1 MTTNIFS
8 ALSSAKLGLL
18 AQQLAIEVTGQN
30 IANVE
35 TEGYSRQDVTFEAN
49 TPRHAIKYGSMHQIG
64 TGVRVAGIERAHDQF
79 LFEQIMDE
87 GDLTGSTEVKKDI
100 FEQLEILFNEGSGRS
115 LNDALSS
122 FFASVHD
129 LATNARGLP
138 ERADLVSKAENLAS
152 TFNQTGKQLYTI
164 QRNIDA
170 TIATEVTEINS
181 LTTQI
186 GKLNENIHASEPASQ
201 YKANDLRDNR
211 DRLVKELSKKIDI
224 QLIEESD
231 SQISLTLKDG
241 TALVLKDQV
250 FDLSTSINGNNESFY
265 DVYIDTGST
274 TKDITSTITGGE
286 LRGYLDMRDTEVES
300 ILDKMNIL
308 SASFIQ
314 EFNGIHRAGFGVDG
328 SSGLDFF
335 SALDVTVDHD
345 VDNTGTAVVSM
356 TNASPTTISVDEFE
370 IVFTGSNEFGNSNA
384 FTLNNLTTNAS
395 SGTFTFITGS
405 TFNIK
410 DGFAVTISGAA
421 VSGDKVTFSVSEDSA
436 SGMAVSSTITANTR
450 KIAAGTT
457 TNGDGANALLMA
469 DLQNTLSFNSV
480 TWSGSGSGSYTFDEY
495 YNAVV
500 STIGIES
507 FSAQS
512 TLRQQEGIMLQL
524 NSRRESIS
532 GVSID
537 EEMIK
542 MIKFQQAYNASARM
556 ISVVDEMLD
565 TLNRM

>member
-8 ALSSAKLGLL
+8 TLSSAKLGLL

-30 IANVE
+30 VANVE
-35 TEGYSRQDVTFEAN
+35 TEGYSRQDVSFEAN
-49 TPRHAIKYGSMHQIG
+49 TPRGHIKYGGLHQLG
-64 TGVRVAGIERAHDQF
+64 TGVRIASIERAHDQF
-79 LFEQIMDE
+79 LFTQIMDE
-87 GDLTGSTEVKKDI
+87 GDLTGSTEVKKEI
-100 FEQLEILFNEGSGRS
+100 FEQLEVLFNEGSGRS
-115 LNDALSS
+115 LNDALSL
-122 FFASVHD
+122 FFSSIHD

-138 ERADLVSKAENLAS
+138 ERVDLISKAEHLAS
-152 TFNQTGKQLYTI
+152 TFNQTGNQLFTI

-170 TIATEVTEINS
+170 TIETEVAKINT

-186 GKLNENIHASEPASQ
+186 GKLNESIHANEPTSQ

-224 QLIEESD
+224 QLVQESD
-231 SQISLTLKDG
+231 NQISLTLKDG

-250 FDLSTSINGNNESFY
+250 FDLSTSINANNESFN
-265 DVYIDTGST
+265 DVYIDIGST
-274 TKDITSTITGGE
+274 TKNITSTIKGGE

-300 ILDKMNIL
+300 ILDKTNIL
-308 SASFIQ
+308 SGSFIQ
-314 EFNGIHRAGFGVDG
+314 EFNSIHREGFGIDG

-335 SALDVTVDHD
+335 TPLDVTVDHD
-345 VDNTGTAVVSM
+345 ADNTGTAVVSM
-356 TNASPTTISVDEFE
+356 TNASPTTVSVDEFE
-370 IVFTGSNEFGNSNA
+370 IAFTGSNE

-395 SGTFTFITGS
+395 SGTFTFTTGS

-410 DGFAVTISGAA
+410 DGFAVAISGTAA
-421 VSGDKVTFSVSEDSA
+421 SGDKVTFSVSEDAA
-436 SGMAVSSTITANTR
+436 SLMSVSSTITADGQ

-457 TNGDGANALLMA
+457 TNGDGGNALLMA
-469 DLQNTLSFNSV
+469 DLQNELVFNSV
-480 TWSGSGSGSYTFDEY
+480 TWSSESGSFTFDEY

-507 FSAQS
+507 FSAQAI
-512 TLRQQEGIMLQL
+512 LRQQEGVMLQL

-556 ISVVDEMLD
+556 ISMVDEMLD

>member
-170 TIATEVTEINS
+170 TIATEVTEINL

-186 GKLNENIHASEPASQ
+186 GKLNEHIHASEPASQ

-370 IVFTGSNEFGNSNA
+370 IAFTGSNA

-395 SGTFTFITGS
+395 SGTFTFTTGS

>member
-138 ERADLVSKAENLAS
+138 ERSDLVSKAENLAS

-170 TIATEVTEINS
+170 TIETEVTKINS

-186 GKLNENIHASEPASQ
+186 GKLNESIHASEPGSQ

-370 IVFTGSNEFGNSNA
+370 IAFTGSNA

-395 SGTFTFITGS
+395 SGTFTFTTGS

>member
-100 FEQLEILFNEGSGRS
+100 FEQLEVLFNEGSGRS

-129 LATNARGLP
+129 LATNARGLS
-138 ERADLVSKAENLAS
+138 ERADLVSKAEHLAS
-152 TFNQTGKQLYTI
+152 TFNQTGKQLYKI
-164 QRNIDA
+164 QRNIDS
-170 TIATEVTEINS
+170 TIETEVVEINS

-186 GKLNENIHASEPASQ
+186 GKLNESIHANEPASQ

-231 SQISLTLKDG
+231 NQISLTLKDG
-241 TALVLKDQV
+241 TALVLKDRV
-250 FDLSTSINGNNESFY
+250 FKLSTSLNGDNDSFK
-265 DVYIDTGST
+265 DVNIEYGSGL
-274 TKDITSTITGGE
+274 KNITSTITGGE
-286 LRGYLDMRDTEVES
+286 LRGYLDMRDTEVKS
-300 ILDKMNIL
+300 ALGKMNIL

-314 EFNGIHRAGFGVDG
+314 EFNGIHRAGFGIDR

-335 SALDVTVDHD
+335 SPLDVTVDHD

-356 TNASPTTISVDEFE
+356 TNASPTTVSVDEFE
-370 IVFTGSNEFGNSNA
+370 IAFTGSNA

-395 SGTFTFITGS
+395 SGTFTFTTGS

-410 DGFAVTISGAA
+410 DGFAVTISGTAIA
-421 VSGDKVTFSVSEDSA
+421 GDKVTFSVSEGAA
-436 SGMAVSSTITANTR
+436 SKMSVSSTITANTK
-450 KIAAGTT
+450 KIAAGAT
-457 TNGDGANALLMA
+457 TNGDGGNALLMA
-469 DLQNTLSFNSV
+469 GLQNKLVFNSV
-480 TWSGSGSGSYTFDEY
+480 TLSSGSGSYTFDEY

-507 FSAQS
+507 FSAQA

-565 TLNRM
+565 ALNRM

>member
-87 GDLTGSTEVKKDI
+87 GDLSGSTEVKKDI
-100 FEQLEILFNEGSGRS
+100 FEQLEVLFNEGSGRS

-129 LATNARGLP
+129 LATNARGLS
-138 ERADLVSKAENLAS
+138 ERADLVSKAEHLAS
-152 TFNQTGKQLYTI
+152 TFNQTGKQLFTI

-170 TIATEVTEINS
+170 TIETEVVEINS

-186 GKLNENIHASEPASQ
+186 GKLNESIHANEPASQ

-231 SQISLTLKDG
+231 NQIGLTLKDG
-241 TALVLKDQV
+241 TALVLKDRV
-250 FDLSTSINGNNESFY
+250 FKLSTSLNGDNDSFK
-265 DVYIDTGST
+265 DVNIEYGSGL
-274 TKDITSTITGGE
+274 KNITSTITGGE

-314 EFNGIHRAGFGVDG
+314 EFNGIHRAGFGIDG

-356 TNASPTTISVDEFE
+356 TNASPTTVSVDEYE
-370 IVFTGSNEFGNSNA
+370 IAFTGTNN

-395 SGTFTFITGS
+395 SGTFTFTTGS

-421 VSGDKVTFSVSEDSA
+421 VSGDKVTFSVSEDAA
-436 SGMAVSSTITANTR
+436 SGMSVSSTITANTR

-457 TNGDGANALLMA
+457 TNGDGGNALLMA
-469 DLQNTLSFNSV
+469 DLQNELAFNSV
-480 TWSGSGSGSYTFDEY
+480 TWSSESGSYTFDEY

-507 FSAQS
+507 FSAQA

-565 TLNRM
+565 ALNRM

>member
-8 ALSSAKLGLL
+8 TLSSAKLGLL

-30 IANVE
+30 VANVE
-35 TEGYSRQDVTFEAN
+35 TEGYSRQDVSFEAN
-49 TPRHAIKYGSMHQIG
+49 TPRGHIKYGGLHQLG
-64 TGVRVAGIERAHDQF
+64 TGVRIASIERAHDQF
-79 LFEQIMDE
+79 LFTQIMDE
-87 GDLTGSTEVKKDI
+87 GDLTGSTEVKKEI
-100 FEQLEILFNEGSGRS
+100 FEQLEVLFNEGSGRS
-115 LNDALSS
+115 LNDALSL
-122 FFASVHD
+122 FFSSVHD

-138 ERADLVSKAENLAS
+138 ERVDLISKAEHLAS
-152 TFNQTGKQLYTI
+152 TFNQTGNQLFTI

-170 TIATEVTEINS
+170 TIETEVAEINT

-186 GKLNENIHASEPASQ
+186 GKLNESIHANEPTSQ

-224 QLIEESD
+224 QLVQESD
-231 SQISLTLKDG
+231 NQISLTLKDG

-250 FDLSTSINGNNESFY
+250 FDLSTSINANNESFN
-265 DVYIDTGST
+265 DVYIDIGST
-274 TKDITSTITGGE
+274 TKNITSTIKGGE

-308 SASFIQ
+308 SGSFIQ
-314 EFNGIHRAGFGVDG
+314 EFNSIHREGFGIDG

-335 SALDVTVDHD
+335 TPLDVTVDHD
-345 VDNTGTAVVSM
+345 ADNTGTAVVSM
-356 TNASPTTISVDEFE
+356 TNASPTTVSVDEFE
-370 IVFTGSNEFGNSNA
+370 IAFTDSNE

-395 SGTFTFITGS
+395 SGTFTFTTGS

-410 DGFAVTISGAA
+410 DGFAVAISGTAA
-421 VSGDKVTFSVSEDSA
+421 SGDKVTFSVSEDAA
-436 SGMAVSSTITANTR
+436 SLMSVSSTITADGQ

-457 TNGDGANALLMA
+457 TNGDGGNALLMA
-469 DLQNTLSFNSV
+469 DLQNELVFNSV
-480 TWSGSGSGSYTFDEY
+480 TWSSESGSFTFDEY

-507 FSAQS
+507 FSAQAI
-512 TLRQQEGIMLQL
+512 LRQQEGVMLQL

-556 ISVVDEMLD
+556 ISMVDEMLD

>member
-8 ALSSAKLGLL
+8 TLSSAKLGLL

-30 IANVE
+30 VANIE
-35 TEGYSRQDVTFEAN
+35 TEGYSRQDVSFEAN
-49 TPRHAIKYGSMHQIG
+49 TPRGHIKYGGLHQIG
-64 TGVRVAGIERAHDQF
+64 TGVRIASIERAHDQF
-79 LFEQIMDE
+79 LFTQIMDE
-87 GDLTGSTEVKKDI
+87 GDLTGSTEVKKEI
-100 FEQLEILFNEGSGRS
+100 FEQLEVLFNEGSGRS
-115 LNDALSS
+115 LNDALSL
-122 FFASVHD
+122 FFSSIHD

-138 ERADLVSKAENLAS
+138 ERVDLISKAEHLAS
-152 TFNQTGKQLYTI
+152 TFNQTGNKLFTI

-170 TIATEVTEINS
+170 TIETEVAKINT

-186 GKLNENIHASEPASQ
+186 GKLNESIHANEPTSQ

-224 QLIEESD
+224 QLVQESD
-231 SQISLTLKDG
+231 NQISLTLKDG

-250 FDLSTSINGNNESFY
+250 FDLSTSINANNESFN
-265 DVYIDTGST
+265 DVYIDIGST
-274 TKDITSTITGGE
+274 TKNITSTIKGGE
-286 LRGYLDMRDTEVES
+286 LRGYLDMRDTKVES
-300 ILDKMNIL
+300 VLDKMNIL
-308 SASFIQ
+308 SGSFIQ
-314 EFNGIHRAGFGVDG
+314 EFNSIHREGFGIDG

-335 SALDVTVDHD
+335 TPLDVTVDHD
-345 VDNTGTAVVSM
+345 ADNTGTAVVSM

-370 IVFTGSNEFGNSNA
+370 IAFTGSNE

-395 SGTFTFITGS
+395 SGTFTFIKGS

-410 DGFAVTISGAA
+410 DGFAVAISGTAA
-421 VSGDKVTFSVSEDSA
+421 SGDKVTFSVSEDAA
-436 SGMAVSSTITANTR
+436 SLMSVSSTITADGQ

-457 TNGDGANALLMA
+457 TNGDGGNALLMA
-469 DLQNTLSFNSV
+469 DLQNELVFNSV
-480 TWSGSGSGSYTFDEY
+480 TWSSESGSFTFDEY

-507 FSAQS
+507 FSAQAI
-512 TLRQQEGIMLQL
+512 LRQQEGVMLQL

-556 ISVVDEMLD
+556 ISIVDEMLD

>member
-170 TIATEVTEINS
+170 TIETEVTEINS

-186 GKLNENIHASEPASQ
+186 GKLNENIHANEPGSQ
-201 YKANDLRDNR
+201 YKANKVVGATFDMEPGYDRATYASSKFDDFEISPEGVKIISSVDTDLSGGDFSTSGGIDPANAEMASGYRPCAFHHVFRAHPD
-211 DRLVKELSKKIDI
+211 DHLVYYQVVGI
-224 QLIEESD
+224 QCFSD
-231 SQISLTLKDG
+231 SHP
-241 TALVLKDQV
+241 A
-250 FDLSTSINGNNESFY
+250 
-265 DVYIDTGST
+265 
-274 TKDITSTITGGE
+274 
-286 LRGYLDMRDTEVES
+286 RDDDPPVPEP
-300 ILDKMNIL
+300 
-308 SASFIQ
+308 
-314 EFNGIHRAGFGVDG
+314 
-328 SSGLDFF
+328 GLDPP
-335 SALDVTVDHD
+335 D
-345 VDNTGTAVVSM
+345 
-356 TNASPTTISVDEFE
+356 PE
-370 IVFTGSNEFGNSNA
+370 
-384 FTLNNLTTNAS
+384 
-395 SGTFTFITGS
+395 
-405 TFNIK
+405 
-410 DGFAVTISGAA
+410 
-421 VSGDKVTFSVSEDSA
+421 
-436 SGMAVSSTITANTR
+436 
-450 KIAAGTT
+450 
-457 TNGDGANALLMA
+457 
-469 DLQNTLSFNSV
+469 
-480 TWSGSGSGSYTFDEY
+480 
-495 YNAVV
+495 
-500 STIGIES
+500 
-507 FSAQS
+507 
-512 TLRQQEGIMLQL
+512 
-524 NSRRESIS
+524 
-532 GVSID
+532 
-537 EEMIK
+537 
-542 MIKFQQAYNASARM
+542 
-556 ISVVDEMLD
+556 
-565 TLNRM
+565 

>member
-8 ALSSAKLGLL
+8 TLSSAKLGLL

-30 IANVE
+30 VANVE
-35 TEGYSRQDVTFEAN
+35 TEGYSRQDVSFEAN
-49 TPRHAIKYGSMHQIG
+49 TPRGHIKYGGLHQLG
-64 TGVRVAGIERAHDQF
+64 TGVRIASIERAHDQF
-79 LFEQIMDE
+79 LFTQIMDE
-87 GDLTGSTEVKKDI
+87 GDLTGSTEVKKEI
-100 FEQLEILFNEGSGRS
+100 FEQLEVLFNEGSGRS
-115 LNDALSS
+115 LNDALSL
-122 FFASVHD
+122 FFSSVHD

-138 ERADLVSKAENLAS
+138 ERVDLISKAEHLAS
-152 TFNQTGKQLYTI
+152 TFNQTGNQLFTI

-170 TIATEVTEINS
+170 TIETEVAEINT

-186 GKLNENIHASEPASQ
+186 GKLNESIHANEPTSQ

-224 QLIEESD
+224 QLVQESD
-231 SQISLTLKDG
+231 NQISLTLKDG

-250 FDLSTSINGNNESFY
+250 FDLSTSINANNESFN
-265 DVYIDTGST
+265 DVYIDIGST
-274 TKDITSTITGGE
+274 TKNITSTIKGGE
-286 LRGYLDMRDTEVES
+286 LRGYLDMRDTKVES
-300 ILDKMNIL
+300 VLDKMNIL
-308 SASFIQ
+308 SGSFIQ
-314 EFNGIHRAGFGVDG
+314 EFNSIHREGFGIDG

-335 SALDVTVDHD
+335 TPLDVTVDHD
-345 VDNTGTAVVSM
+345 ADNTGTAVVSM
-356 TNASPTTISVDEFE
+356 TNASPTTVSVDEFE
-370 IVFTGSNEFGNSNA
+370 IAFTDSNE

-395 SGTFTFITGS
+395 SGTFTFTTGS

-410 DGFAVTISGAA
+410 DGFAVAISGTAA
-421 VSGDKVTFSVSEDSA
+421 SGDKVTFSVSEDAA
-436 SGMAVSSTITANTR
+436 SLMSVSSTITADGQ

-457 TNGDGANALLMA
+457 TNGDGGNALLMA
-469 DLQNTLSFNSV
+469 GLQNELVFNSV
-480 TWSGSGSGSYTFDEY
+480 TWSSESGSFTFDEY

-507 FSAQS
+507 FSAQAI
-512 TLRQQEGIMLQL
+512 LRQQEGVMLQL

-556 ISVVDEMLD
+556 ISMVDEMLD

>member
-138 ERADLVSKAENLAS
+138 ERSDLVSKAENLAS

-170 TIATEVTEINS
+170 TIETEVTEINS

-370 IVFTGSNEFGNSNA
+370 IAFTGSNA

-395 SGTFTFITGS
+395 SGTFTFTTGS

-410 DGFAVTISGAA
+410 DGFAVIISGAA

>member
-87 GDLTGSTEVKKDI
+87 GDLSGSTEVKKDI
-100 FEQLEILFNEGSGRS
+100 FEQLEVLFNEGSGRS

-129 LATNARGLP
+129 LATNARGLS
-138 ERADLVSKAENLAS
+138 ERADLVSKAEHLAS
-152 TFNQTGKQLYTI
+152 TFNQTGKQLFTI

-170 TIATEVTEINS
+170 TIETEVAQINS

-186 GKLNENIHASEPASQ
+186 GKLNESIHANEPASQ

-231 SQISLTLKDG
+231 NQISLTLKDG
-241 TALVLKDQV
+241 TALVLKDRV
-250 FDLSTSINGNNESFY
+250 FKLSTSLNGDNDSFK
-265 DVYIDTGST
+265 DVNIEYGSGL
-274 TKDITSTITGGE
+274 KNITSTITGGE

-314 EFNGIHRAGFGVDG
+314 EFNGIHKAGFGLDG

-335 SALDVTVDHD
+335 SPLDVTVDHD

-356 TNASPTTISVDEFE
+356 TNASPTTVSVDEFE
-370 IVFTGSNEFGNSNA
+370 IAFTSSDT

-395 SGTFTFITGS
+395 SGTFTFYPRN

-421 VSGDKVTFSVSEDSA
+421 VSGDKVTFSVSEDAA
-436 SGMAVSSTITANTR
+436 SGMSVSSTITANTR

-457 TNGDGANALLMA
+457 TNGDGGNALLMA

-480 TWSGSGSGSYTFDEY
+480 TWSSSGSGSYTFDEY

-500 STIGIES
+500 STIGIGS
-507 FSAQS
+507 FSAQA

-565 TLNRM
+565 ALNRM

>member
-79 LFEQIMDE
+79 LFEQIMGE
-87 GDLTGSTEVKKDI
+87 GDLTGSTEIKKEI
-100 FEQLEILFNEGSGRS
+100 FEQLEVLFNEGSGRS

-122 FFASVHD
+122 FFASAHD
-129 LATNARGLP
+129 LATNARGLS
-138 ERADLVSKAENLAS
+138 ERADLVSKAEHLAS
-152 TFNQTGKQLYTI
+152 TFNQTGKQLFTI
-164 QRNIDA
+164 QRNIDS

-186 GKLNENIHASEPASQ
+186 GKLNESIHANEPASQ

-231 SQISLTLKDG
+231 NQISLTLKDG

-265 DVYIDTGST
+265 DVYIDSGSA

-286 LRGYLDMRDTEVES
+286 IRGYLDMRDTEVES

-314 EFNGIHRAGFGVDG
+314 EFNGIHRAGFGLDG

-335 SALDVTVDHD
+335 SPLDVTVDHD
-345 VDNTGTAVVSM
+345 VDNKGTAAVSI
-356 TNASPTTISVDEFE
+356 TNASPTTVSVDEFE
-370 IVFTGSNEFGNSNA
+370 IVFNSGYDY
-384 FTLNNLTTNAS
+384 TLNNLTTNAS
-395 SGTFTFITGS
+395 SGTFTFTTGS

-410 DGFAVTISGAA
+410 DGFAVTISGGA
-421 VSGDKVTFSVSEDSA
+421 VSGDKVTFSVSEDAA
-436 SGMAVSSTITANTR
+436 SGMSVSSTITANTR

-469 DLQNTLSFNSV
+469 DLQNTSSFNSV

-507 FSAQS
+507 FSAQA

>member
-87 GDLTGSTEVKKDI
+87 GDLSGSTEVKKDI
-100 FEQLEILFNEGSGRS
+100 FEQLEVLFNEGSGRS

-129 LATNARGLP
+129 LATNARGLS
-138 ERADLVSKAENLAS
+138 ERADLVSKAEHLAS
-152 TFNQTGKQLYTI
+152 TFNQTGKQLFTI

-170 TIATEVTEINS
+170 TIETEVAEINS

-186 GKLNENIHASEPASQ
+186 GKLNESIHANEPASQ

-231 SQISLTLKDG
+231 NQISLTLKDG
-241 TALVLKDQV
+241 TALVLKDRV
-250 FDLSTSINGNNESFY
+250 FKLSTSLNGDNDSFK
-265 DVYIDTGST
+265 DVNIEYGSGL
-274 TKDITSTITGGE
+274 KNITSTITGGE
-286 LRGYLDMRDTEVES
+286 LRGYLDMRDMEVKS
-300 ILDKMNIL
+300 VLDKMNIL

-314 EFNGIHRAGFGVDG
+314 EFNGIHRAGFGLDG

-335 SALDVTVDHD
+335 SPLDVTVDHD

-356 TNASPTTISVDEFE
+356 TNASPTTVSVDEFE
-370 IVFTGSNEFGNSNA
+370 MAFTGSDE

-395 SGTFTFITGS
+395 SGTFTFTTGS

-410 DGFAVTISGAA
+410 DGFAVTISGSA
-421 VSGDKVTFSVSEDSA
+421 VSGDKVTFSVSEDAA
-436 SGMAVSSTITANTR
+436 SGMSVSSTITANTR

-507 FSAQS
+507 FSAQA

-565 TLNRM
+565 ALNRM

>member
-79 LFEQIMDE
+79 LFEQIMGE
-87 GDLTGSTEVKKDI
+87 GDLTGSTEIKKEI

-122 FFASVHD
+122 FFASAHD
-129 LATNARGLP
+129 LATNARGLS
-138 ERADLVSKAENLAS
+138 ERADLVSKAEHLAS
-152 TFNQTGKQLYTI
+152 TFNQTGKQLFTI
-164 QRNIDA
+164 QRNIDS

-186 GKLNENIHASEPASQ
+186 GKLNESIHANEPASQ

-231 SQISLTLKDG
+231 NQISLTLKDG

-265 DVYIDTGST
+265 DVYIDSGSA

-286 LRGYLDMRDTEVES
+286 IRGYLDMRDTEVES

-314 EFNGIHRAGFGVDG
+314 EFNGIHRAGFGLDG

-335 SALDVTVDHD
+335 SPLDVTVDHG
-345 VDNTGTAVVSM
+345 VDNKGTAAVSI
-356 TNASPTTISVDEFE
+356 TNASPTTVSVDEFE
-370 IVFTGSNEFGNSNA
+370 IVFNSGYEY
-384 FTLNNLTTNAS
+384 TLNNLTTNAS
-395 SGTFTFITGS
+395 SGTFTFTTGS

-410 DGFAVTISGAA
+410 DGFAVTISGGA
-421 VSGDKVTFSVSEDSA
+421 VSGDKVTFSVSEDAA
-436 SGMAVSSTITANTR
+436 SGMSVSSTITANTR

-469 DLQNTLSFNSV
+469 DLQNTSSFNSV

-507 FSAQS
+507 FSAQA

>member
-87 GDLTGSTEVKKDI
+87 GDLSGSTEVKKDI
-100 FEQLEILFNEGSGRS
+100 FEQLEVLFNEGSGRS

-122 FFASVHD
+122 FFASAHD
-129 LATNARGLP
+129 LATNARGLS
-138 ERADLVSKAENLAS
+138 ERADLVSKAEHLAS
-152 TFNQTGKQLYTI
+152 TFNQTGKQLFTI
-164 QRNIDA
+164 QRNIDS

-186 GKLNENIHASEPASQ
+186 GKLNESIHANEPASQ

-231 SQISLTLKDG
+231 NQISLTLKDG

-265 DVYIDTGST
+265 DVYIDSGSA

-314 EFNGIHRAGFGVDG
+314 EFNGIHRAGFGLDG

-335 SALDVTVDHD
+335 SPLDVTVDHD
-345 VDNTGTAVVSM
+345 VDNKGTAAVSI
-356 TNASPTTISVDEFE
+356 TNASPTTVSVDEFE
-370 IVFTGSNEFGNSNA
+370 IVFNSGYEY
-384 FTLNNLTTNAS
+384 TLNNLTTNAS
-395 SGTFTFITGS
+395 SGTFTFTTGS

-410 DGFAVTISGAA
+410 DGFAVTISGGA
-421 VSGDKVTFSVSEDSA
+421 VSGDKVTFSVSEDAA
-436 SGMAVSSTITANTR
+436 SGMSVSSTITANTR
-450 KIAAGTT
+450 KISAGTT

-469 DLQNTLSFNSV
+469 DLQNTSSFNSV

-507 FSAQS
+507 FSAQA

>member
-87 GDLTGSTEVKKDI
+87 GDLSGSTEVKKDI
-100 FEQLEILFNEGSGRS
+100 FEQLEVLFNEGSGRS

-138 ERADLVSKAENLAS
+138 ERVDLVSKAEHLAS
-152 TFNQTGKQLYTI
+152 TFNQTGKQLFTI

-170 TIATEVTEINS
+170 TIETEVVEINS

-186 GKLNENIHASEPASQ
+186 GKLNESIHANEPASQ

-231 SQISLTLKDG
+231 NQISLTLKDG
-241 TALVLKDQV
+241 TALVLKDRV
-250 FDLSTSINGNNESFY
+250 FKLSTSLNGDNDSFK
-265 DVYIDTGST
+265 DVNIEYGSGL
-274 TKDITSTITGGE
+274 KDITSTMTGGE
-286 LRGYLDMRDTEVES
+286 LRGYLDMRDTEVKS
-300 ILDKMNIL
+300 VLDKMNIL

-314 EFNGIHRAGFGVDG
+314 EFNGIHRAGFGLDG

-335 SALDVTVDHD
+335 SPLDVTVDHD
-345 VDNTGTAVVSM
+345 EDNTGTAAVSM
-356 TNASPTTISVDEFE
+356 INASPTTVSVDEFE
-370 IVFTGSNEFGNSNA
+370 IAFTGSNA

-395 SGTFTFITGS
+395 SGTFTFTTGS

-410 DGFAVTISGAA
+410 DGFAVIISGSA
-421 VSGDKVTFSVSEDSA
+421 VSGDKVTFSVSEDAA
-436 SGMAVSSTITANTR
+436 SGMSVSSTITANTK

-469 DLQNTLSFNSV
+469 SLQNELVFNSV
-480 TWSGSGSGSYTFDEY
+480 TLSSGSGSYTFDEY

-507 FSAQS
+507 FSAQA

-565 TLNRM
+565 ALNRM

>member
-8 ALSSAKLGLL
+8 TLSSAKLGLL

-30 IANVE
+30 VANIE
-35 TEGYSRQDVTFEAN
+35 TEGYSRQDVSFEAN
-49 TPRHAIKYGSMHQIG
+49 TPRGHIKYGGLHQLG
-64 TGVRVAGIERAHDQF
+64 TGVRIASIERAHDQF
-79 LFEQIMDE
+79 LFTQIMDE
-87 GDLTGSTEVKKDI
+87 GDLTGSTEVKKEI
-100 FEQLEILFNEGSGRS
+100 FEQLEVLFNEGSGRS
-115 LNDALSS
+115 LNDALSL
-122 FFASVHD
+122 FFSSIHD

-138 ERADLVSKAENLAS
+138 ERVDLISKAEHLAS
-152 TFNQTGKQLYTI
+152 TFNQTGNQLFTI

-170 TIATEVTEINS
+170 TIETEVAKINT

-186 GKLNENIHASEPASQ
+186 GKLNESIHANEPTSQ

-224 QLIEESD
+224 QLVQESD
-231 SQISLTLKDG
+231 NQISLTLKDG

-250 FDLSTSINGNNESFY
+250 FDLSTSINANNESFN
-265 DVYIDTGST
+265 DVYIDSGST
-274 TKDITSTITGGE
+274 TKNITSTIKGGE

-300 ILDKMNIL
+300 VLDKMNIL
-308 SASFIQ
+308 SGSFIQ
-314 EFNGIHRAGFGVDG
+314 EFNSIHREGFGIDG
-328 SSGLDFF
+328 NSGLDFF
-335 SALDVTVDHD
+335 TPLDVTVDHD

-370 IVFTGSNEFGNSNA
+370 IAFTGSNE

-395 SGTFTFITGS
+395 SGTFTFIKGS

-410 DGFAVTISGAA
+410 DGFAVAISGTAA
-421 VSGDKVTFSVSEDSA
+421 SGDKVTFSVSEDAA
-436 SGMAVSSTITANTR
+436 SLMSVSSTITADGQ

-457 TNGDGANALLMA
+457 TNGDGGNALLMA
-469 DLQNTLSFNSV
+469 DLQNELVFNSV
-480 TWSGSGSGSYTFDEY
+480 TWSSESGSFTFDEY

-507 FSAQS
+507 FSAQAI
-512 TLRQQEGIMLQL
+512 LRQQEGVMLQL

-556 ISVVDEMLD
+556 ISMVDEMLD

>member
-170 TIATEVTEINS
+170 TIETEVTEINS

-370 IVFTGSNEFGNSNA
+370 IAFTGSNA

-436 SGMAVSSTITANTR
+436 SGMTVSSTITANTR

>member
-87 GDLTGSTEVKKDI
+87 GDLTGSTEVKKEI
-100 FEQLEILFNEGSGRS
+100 FEQLEVLFNEGSGRS

-129 LATNARGLP
+129 LATNARGLS
-138 ERADLVSKAENLAS
+138 ERADLVSKAEHLAS
-152 TFNQTGKQLYTI
+152 TFNQTGKQLFTI

-170 TIATEVTEINS
+170 TIETEVVEINS

-186 GKLNENIHASEPASQ
+186 GKLNESIHANEPASQ

-231 SQISLTLKDG
+231 NQISLTLKDG

-250 FDLSTSINGNNESFY
+250 FDLSTSINANNESFY
-265 DVYIDTGST
+265 DVYIDIGST

-314 EFNGIHRAGFGVDG
+314 EFNGIHRAGFGIDG

-335 SALDVTVDHD
+335 SPLNVTVDHD

-356 TNASPTTISVDEFE
+356 TNASPTTVSVDEFE
-370 IVFTGSNEFGNSNA
+370 IAFTGDNA
-384 FTLNNLTTNAS
+384 LGVKSFTLNNLTTNAS
-395 SGTFTFITGS
+395 SGTFTFTTGS

-421 VSGDKVTFSVSEDSA
+421 VSGDKVTFSVSEDAA
-436 SGMAVSSTITANTR
+436 SGMSVSSTITANTK

-469 DLQNTLSFNSV
+469 GLQNTLSFNSV

-507 FSAQS
+507 FSAQA

-565 TLNRM
+565 ALNRM

>member
-8 ALSSAKLGLL
+8 TLSSAKLGLL

-30 IANVE
+30 VANIE
-35 TEGYSRQDVTFEAN
+35 TEGYSRQDVSFEAN
-49 TPRHAIKYGSMHQIG
+49 TPRGHIKYGGLHQLG
-64 TGVRVAGIERAHDQF
+64 TGVRIASIERAHDQF
-79 LFEQIMDE
+79 LFTQIMDE
-87 GDLTGSTEVKKDI
+87 GDLTGSTEVKKKI
-100 FEQLEILFNEGSGRS
+100 FEQLEVLFNEGSGRS
-115 LNDALSS
+115 LNDALSL
-122 FFASVHD
+122 FFSSIHD

-138 ERADLVSKAENLAS
+138 ERVDLISKAEHLAS
-152 TFNQTGKQLYTI
+152 TFNQTGNQLFTI

-170 TIATEVTEINS
+170 TIETEVTKINT

-186 GKLNENIHASEPASQ
+186 GKLNESIHANEPTSQ

-224 QLIEESD
+224 QLVQESD
-231 SQISLTLKDG
+231 NQISLTLKDG

-250 FDLSTSINGNNESFY
+250 FDLSTSINANNESFN

-274 TKDITSTITGGE
+274 TKNITSTIKGGE

-308 SASFIQ
+308 SGSFIQ
-314 EFNGIHRAGFGVDG
+314 EFNSIHREGFGIDG

-335 SALDVTVDHD
+335 TPLDVTVDHD
-345 VDNTGTAVVSM
+345 ADNTGTAVVSM
-356 TNASPTTISVDEFE
+356 TNASPTTVSVDEFE
-370 IVFTGSNEFGNSNA
+370 IAFTGSNE

-395 SGTFTFITGS
+395 SGTFTFIKGS

-410 DGFAVTISGAA
+410 DGFAVAISGTAA
-421 VSGDKVTFSVSEDSA
+421 SGDKVTFSVSEDAA
-436 SGMAVSSTITANTR
+436 SLMSVSSTITADGQ

-457 TNGDGANALLMA
+457 TNGDGGNALLMA
-469 DLQNTLSFNSV
+469 DLQNGLVFNSV
-480 TWSGSGSGSYTFDEY
+480 TWSSESGSFTVDEY

-507 FSAQS
+507 FSAQAI
-512 TLRQQEGIMLQL
+512 LRQQEGVMLQL

-556 ISVVDEMLD
+556 ISMVDEMLD

>member
-8 ALSSAKLGLL
+8 TLSSAKLGLL

-30 IANVE
+30 VANIE
-35 TEGYSRQDVTFEAN
+35 TEGYSRQDVSFEAN
-49 TPRHAIKYGSMHQIG
+49 TPRGHIKYGGLHQLG
-64 TGVRVAGIERAHDQF
+64 TGVRIASIERAHDQF
-79 LFEQIMDE
+79 LFTQIMDE
-87 GDLTGSTEVKKDI
+87 GDLTGSTEVKKEI
-100 FEQLEILFNEGSGRS
+100 FEQLEMLFNEGSGRS
-115 LNDALSS
+115 LNDALSL
-122 FFASVHD
+122 FFSSIHD

-138 ERADLVSKAENLAS
+138 ERVDLISKAEHLAS
-152 TFNQTGKQLYTI
+152 TFNQTGNQLFTI

-170 TIATEVTEINS
+170 RIETEVAEINT

-186 GKLNENIHASEPASQ
+186 GKLNESIHANEPTSQ

-224 QLIEESD
+224 QLVQESD
-231 SQISLTLKDG
+231 NQISLTLKDG

-250 FDLSTSINGNNESFY
+250 FDLSTSINANNESFN

-274 TKDITSTITGGE
+274 TKNITSTIKGGE

-300 ILDKMNIL
+300 ILDKTNIL
-308 SASFIQ
+308 SGSFIQ
-314 EFNGIHRAGFGVDG
+314 EFNSIHREGFGIDG

-335 SALDVTVDHD
+335 TPLDVTVDHD

-356 TNASPTTISVDEFE
+356 TNASPTTVSVDEFE
-370 IVFTGSNEFGNSNA
+370 IAFTGSNE

-395 SGTFTFITGS
+395 SGTFTFIKGS

-410 DGFAVTISGAA
+410 DGFAVAISGTAA
-421 VSGDKVTFSVSEDSA
+421 SGDKVTFSVSEDAA
-436 SGMAVSSTITANTR
+436 SLMSVSSTITADGQ

-457 TNGDGANALLMA
+457 TNGDGGNALLMA
-469 DLQNTLSFNSV
+469 DLQNELVFNSV
-480 TWSGSGSGSYTFDEY
+480 TWSSESGSFTFDEY

-507 FSAQS
+507 FSAQAI
-512 TLRQQEGIMLQL
+512 LRQQEGVMLQL

-556 ISVVDEMLD
+556 ISMVDEMLD

>member
-87 GDLTGSTEVKKDI
+87 GDLTGSTEVKKEI
-100 FEQLEILFNEGSGRS
+100 FEQLEVLFNEGSGRS

-129 LATNARGLP
+129 LATNARGLS
-138 ERADLVSKAENLAS
+138 ERADLVSKAEHLAS
-152 TFNQTGKQLYTI
+152 TFNQTGKQLFTI

-170 TIATEVTEINS
+170 TIETEVAKINS

-186 GKLNENIHASEPASQ
+186 GKLNESIHANEPASQ

-231 SQISLTLKDG
+231 NQISLTLKDG
-241 TALVLKDQV
+241 TALVLKDRV
-250 FDLSTSINGNNESFY
+250 FKLSTSLNGDNASFK
-265 DVYIDTGST
+265 DVNIEYGSGL
-274 TKDITSTITGGE
+274 KNITSTITGGE
-286 LRGYLDMRDTEVES
+286 LRGYLDMRDTEVKS
-300 ILDKMNIL
+300 ALGKMNIL

-314 EFNGIHRAGFGVDG
+314 EFNGIHRAGFGIDR

-335 SALDVTVDHD
+335 SPLDVAVDHD

-356 TNASPTTISVDEFE
+356 TNASPTTVSVDEFE
-370 IVFTGSNEFGNSNA
+370 IAFTGSNA
-384 FTLNNLTTNAS
+384 FTLNNLTTNTS
-395 SGTFTFITGS
+395 SGTFTFTTGS

-410 DGFAVTISGAA
+410 DSFAVTISGTAIA
-421 VSGDKVTFSVSEDSA
+421 GDKVTFSVSEGAA
-436 SGMAVSSTITANTR
+436 SKMSVSSTITANTK
-450 KIAAGTT
+450 KIAAGAT
-457 TNGDGANALLMA
+457 TNGDGGNALLMA
-469 DLQNTLSFNSV
+469 GLQNKLVFNSV
-480 TWSGSGSGSYTFDEY
+480 TLSSGSGSYTFDEY

-507 FSAQS
+507 FSAQA

-565 TLNRM
+565 ALNRM

>member
-8 ALSSAKLGLL
+8 TLSSAKLGLL

-30 IANVE
+30 VANIE
-35 TEGYSRQDVTFEAN
+35 TEGYSRQDVSFEAN
-49 TPRHAIKYGSMHQIG
+49 TPRGHIKYGGLHQLG
-64 TGVRVAGIERAHDQF
+64 TGVRIASIERAHDQF
-79 LFEQIMDE
+79 LFTQIMDE
-87 GDLTGSTEVKKDI
+87 GDLTGSTEVKKEI
-100 FEQLEILFNEGSGRS
+100 FEQLEVLFNEGSGRS
-115 LNDALSS
+115 LNDALSL
-122 FFASVHD
+122 FFSSIHD

-138 ERADLVSKAENLAS
+138 ERVDLISKAEHLAS
-152 TFNQTGKQLYTI
+152 TFNQTGNQLFTI

-170 TIATEVTEINS
+170 TIETEVAKINT

-186 GKLNENIHASEPASQ
+186 GKLNESIHANEPTSQ

-224 QLIEESD
+224 QLVQESD
-231 SQISLTLKDG
+231 NQISLTLKDG

-250 FDLSTSINGNNESFY
+250 FDLSTSINANNESFN

-274 TKDITSTITGGE
+274 TKNITSTIKGGE

-300 ILDKMNIL
+300 ILDKTNIL
-308 SASFIQ
+308 SGSFIQ
-314 EFNGIHRAGFGVDG
+314 EFNSIHREGFGIDG

-335 SALDVTVDHD
+335 TPLDVTVDHD
-345 VDNTGTAVVSM
+345 ADNTGTAVVSM
-356 TNASPTTISVDEFE
+356 TNASPTTVSVDEFE
-370 IVFTGSNEFGNSNA
+370 IAFTGSDT
-384 FTLNNLTTNAS
+384 FTLNNLTTNPS
-395 SGTFTFITGS
+395 SGTFTFTTGS

-410 DGFAVTISGAA
+410 DGLAGAISGTAA
-421 VSGDKVTFSVSEDSA
+421 SGDKVTFSVSEDAA
-436 SGMAVSSTITANTR
+436 SLMSVSSTITADGQ

-457 TNGDGANALLMA
+457 TNGDGGNALLMA
-469 DLQNTLSFNSV
+469 DLQNGLVFNSV
-480 TWSGSGSGSYTFDEY
+480 TWSSESGSFTFDEY

-507 FSAQS
+507 FSAQAI
-512 TLRQQEGIMLQL
+512 LRQQEGVMLQL

-556 ISVVDEMLD
+556 ISMVDEMLD

>member
-8 ALSSAKLGLL
+8 TLSSAKLGLL

-30 IANVE
+30 VANIE
-35 TEGYSRQDVTFEAN
+35 TEGYSRQDVSFEAN
-49 TPRHAIKYGSMHQIG
+49 TPRGHIKYGGLHQLG
-64 TGVRVAGIERAHDQF
+64 TGVRIASIERAHDQF
-79 LFEQIMDE
+79 LFTQIMDE
-87 GDLTGSTEVKKDI
+87 GDLTGSTEVKKEI
-100 FEQLEILFNEGSGRS
+100 FEQLEVLFNEGSGRS
-115 LNDALSS
+115 LNDALSL
-122 FFASVHD
+122 FFSSIHD

-138 ERADLVSKAENLAS
+138 ERVDLISKAEHLSS
-152 TFNQTGKQLYTI
+152 TFNQTGNQLFTI

-170 TIATEVTEINS
+170 TIETEVAKINT

-186 GKLNENIHASEPASQ
+186 GKLNESIHANEPTSQ

-224 QLIEESD
+224 QLVQESD
-231 SQISLTLKDG
+231 NQISLTLKDG

-250 FDLSTSINGNNESFY
+250 FDLSTSINANNESFN
-265 DVYIDTGST
+265 DVYIDSGST
-274 TKDITSTITGGE
+274 TKNITSTIKGGE

-300 ILDKMNIL
+300 VLDKMNIL
-308 SASFIQ
+308 SGSFIQ
-314 EFNGIHRAGFGVDG
+314 EFNSIHREGFGIDG

-335 SALDVTVDHD
+335 TPLDVTVDHD

-370 IVFTGSNEFGNSNA
+370 IAFTDSNE

-395 SGTFTFITGS
+395 SGTFTFTTGS

-410 DGFAVTISGAA
+410 DGFAVAISGTAA
-421 VSGDKVTFSVSEDSA
+421 SGDKVTFSVSEDAA
-436 SGMAVSSTITANTR
+436 SLMSVSSTITADGQ

-457 TNGDGANALLMA
+457 TNGDGGNALLMA
-469 DLQNTLSFNSV
+469 DLQNELVFNSV
-480 TWSGSGSGSYTFDEY
+480 TWSSESGSFTVDEY

-500 STIGIES
+500 STIGIKS
-507 FSAQS
+507 FSAQA
-512 TLRQQEGIMLQL
+512 TLRQQEGVMLQL

-556 ISVVDEMLD
+556 ISMVDEMLD

>member
-87 GDLTGSTEVKKDI
+87 GDLTGSTEVKKEI
-100 FEQLEILFNEGSGRS
+100 FEQLEVLFNEGSGRS

-129 LATNARGLP
+129 LATNARGLS
-138 ERADLVSKAENLAS
+138 ERADLVSKAEHLAS
-152 TFNQTGKQLYTI
+152 TFNQTGKQLFTI

-170 TIATEVTEINS
+170 TIETEVAEINS

-186 GKLNENIHASEPASQ
+186 GKLNESIHANEPASQ

-231 SQISLTLKDG
+231 NQISLTLKDG
-241 TALVLKDQV
+241 TALVLKDRV
-250 FDLSTSINGNNESFY
+250 FKLSTSLNGDNDSFK
-265 DVYIDTGST
+265 DVNIEYGSGL
-274 TKDITSTITGGE
+274 KNITSTITGGE
-286 LRGYLDMRDTEVES
+286 LRGYLDMRDTEVKS
-300 ILDKMNIL
+300 VVDKMNIL

-314 EFNGIHRAGFGVDG
+314 EFNGIHRAGFGIDG

-335 SALDVTVDHD
+335 SPLDVTVDHD

-356 TNASPTTISVDEFE
+356 TNASPTTVSVDEFE
-370 IVFTGSNEFGNSNA
+370 MAFTGSDA

-395 SGTFTFITGS
+395 SGTFTFTTGS

-421 VSGDKVTFSVSEDSA
+421 VSGDKVTFSVSEDAA
-436 SGMAVSSTITANTR
+436 SGMSVSSTITANTK

-469 DLQNTLSFNSV
+469 DLQNELVFNSV
-480 TWSGSGSGSYTFDEY
+480 TWSSESGSFTFDEY

-507 FSAQS
+507 FSAQAI
-512 TLRQQEGIMLQL
+512 LRQQEGVMLQL

-556 ISVVDEMLD
+556 ISMVDEMLD

>member
-8 ALSSAKLGLL
+8 TLSSAKLGLL

-30 IANVE
+30 VANVE
-35 TEGYSRQDVTFEAN
+35 TEGYSRQDVSFEAN
-49 TPRHAIKYGSMHQIG
+49 TPRGHIKYGGLHQIG
-64 TGVRVAGIERAHDQF
+64 TGVRIASIERAHDQF
-79 LFEQIMDE
+79 LFTQIMDE
-87 GDLTGSTEVKKDI
+87 GDLTGSTEVKKEI
-100 FEQLEILFNEGSGRS
+100 FEQLEVLFNEGSGRS
-115 LNDALSS
+115 LNDALSL
-122 FFASVHD
+122 FFSSIHD

-138 ERADLVSKAENLAS
+138 ERVDLISKAEHLAS
-152 TFNQTGKQLYTI
+152 TFNQTGNKLFTI

-170 TIATEVTEINS
+170 TIETEVAKINT

-186 GKLNENIHASEPASQ
+186 GKLNESIHANEPTSQ

-224 QLIEESD
+224 QLVQESD
-231 SQISLTLKDG
+231 NQISLTLKDG

-250 FDLSTSINGNNESFY
+250 FDLSTSINANNESFN
-265 DVYIDTGST
+265 DVYIDIGST
-274 TKDITSTITGGE
+274 TKNITSTIKGGE
-286 LRGYLDMRDTEVES
+286 LRGYLDMRDTKVES
-300 ILDKMNIL
+300 VLDKMNIL
-308 SASFIQ
+308 SGSFIQ
-314 EFNGIHRAGFGVDG
+314 EFNSIHREGFGIDG

-335 SALDVTVDHD
+335 TPLDVTVDHD
-345 VDNTGTAVVSM
+345 ADNTGTAVVSM
-356 TNASPTTISVDEFE
+356 TNASPTTVSVDEFE
-370 IVFTGSNEFGNSNA
+370 IAFTGSNE

-395 SGTFTFITGS
+395 SGTFTFIKGS

-410 DGFAVTISGAA
+410 DGFAVAISGTAA
-421 VSGDKVTFSVSEDSA
+421 SGDKVTFSVSEDAA
-436 SGMAVSSTITANTR
+436 SLMSVSSTITADGQ

-457 TNGDGANALLMA
+457 TNGDGGNALLMA
-469 DLQNTLSFNSV
+469 DLQNELVFNSV
-480 TWSGSGSGSYTFDEY
+480 TWSSESGSFTVDEY

-500 STIGIES
+500 STIGIKS
-507 FSAQS
+507 FSAQAI
-512 TLRQQEGIMLQL
+512 LRQQEGVMLQL

-556 ISVVDEMLD
+556 ISMVDEMLD

>member
-1 MTTNIFS
+1 M
-8 ALSSAKLGLL
+8 GLL

-170 TIATEVTEINS
+170 TIETEVTEINS

-370 IVFTGSNEFGNSNA
+370 IAFTGSNA

-395 SGTFTFITGS
+395 SGTFTFTTGS

>member
-87 GDLTGSTEVKKDI
+87 GDLTGSTEVKKEI
-100 FEQLEILFNEGSGRS
+100 FEQLEVLFNEGSGRS

-129 LATNARGLP
+129 LATNARGLS
-138 ERADLVSKAENLAS
+138 ERADLVSKAEHLAS
-152 TFNQTGKQLYTI
+152 TFNQTGKQLFTI

-170 TIATEVTEINS
+170 TIETEVAEINS

-186 GKLNENIHASEPASQ
+186 GKLNESIHANEPASQ

-231 SQISLTLKDG
+231 NQISLTLKDG
-241 TALVLKDQV
+241 TALVLKDRV
-250 FDLSTSINGNNESFY
+250 FKLSTSLNGDNDSFK
-265 DVYIDTGST
+265 DVNIEYGSGL
-274 TKDITSTITGGE
+274 KNITSTITGGE
-286 LRGYLDMRDTEVES
+286 LHGYLDMRDTEVKS
-300 ILDKMNIL
+300 ALGKMNIL

-314 EFNGIHRAGFGVDG
+314 EFNGIHRAGFGIDR

-335 SALDVTVDHD
+335 SPLDVTVDHD

-356 TNASPTTISVDEFE
+356 TNASPTTVSVDEFE
-370 IVFTGSNEFGNSNA
+370 IAFTGSNA

-395 SGTFTFITGS
+395 SGTFTFTTGS

-410 DGFAVTISGAA
+410 DGFAVTISGTAIA
-421 VSGDKVTFSVSEDSA
+421 GDKVTFSVSEGAA
-436 SGMAVSSTITANTR
+436 SKMSVSSTITANTK

-457 TNGDGANALLMA
+457 TNGDGGNALLMA
-469 DLQNTLSFNSV
+469 GLQNELVFNSV
-480 TWSGSGSGSYTFDEY
+480 TLSSGSGSYTFDEY

-507 FSAQS
+507 FSAQA